1 MRQLLYFFVLTS
13 AFSSY
18 AQEKTLQL
26 ASNRES
32 TTNKEGLNVIALDV
46 RFIPL
51 FGTKKRAEE
60 QIKNNAE
67 FIAQCEQ
74 YFEDKT
80 KASKFFA
87 ERGWEYLGDGFI
99 DTAIHRFNMS
109 YMLDPTNV
117 EAYWGLGSASYQKNN
132 FEESAQLLRR
142 GLELA
147 PDNPMLMVDV
157 ATVQIAC
164 FKEKRNC
171 DDIDDAMRLLEK
183 SVQLDST
190 NANAWLKY
198 AIGEYQLE
206 HYDKSWEC
214 LHKCKALDLSFVDMS
229 FVQELIA
236 KKEDPLGVFK

>member
-32 TTNKEGLNVIALDV
+32 TTKEGLNVIALDV

-51 FGTKKRAEE
+51 FGTKKKAEE
-60 QIKNNAE
+60 EIKKNAE
-67 FIAQCEQ
+67 FIAQCVQ

-87 ERGWEYLGDGFI
+87 ERGWEYLGDGLI

-147 PDNPMLMVDV
+147 PDNAMLMVDV

-206 HYDKSWEC
+206 HYDKAWEC
-214 LHKCKALDLSFVDMS
+214 LHKCKALDLSFVDMGC
-229 FVQELIA
+229 VQELVA